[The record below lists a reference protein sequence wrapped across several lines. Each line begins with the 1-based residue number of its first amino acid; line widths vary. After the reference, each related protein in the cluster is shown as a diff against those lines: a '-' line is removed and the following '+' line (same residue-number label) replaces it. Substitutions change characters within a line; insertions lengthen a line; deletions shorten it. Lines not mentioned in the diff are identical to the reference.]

1 MSGQDNF
8 QLIRAILSA
17 NDIVDV
23 VGEHVALKRAGK
35 NFLGLCPFHR
45 EKTPSFNVSPERQ
58 YFKCFGCGAGG
69 DAIKFIQRIL
79 NIGFMEALEVLAQR
93 GHVPMPEK
101 RSKVAG
107 PDSASKVDVF
117 KANLWASR
125 FFASLLW
132 TTEAGEEA
140 RKYLNKRGLKEE
152 ICRAFSLGFSP
163 ISGRGMLE
171 AAAREGYNPQL
182 LTAAG
187 LVRPYENTFY
197 DMFRG
202 RLMFPIFDA
211 IGNIVGF
218 GGRTLGDDQPKYLN
232 TPETAVFQKQRNL
245 FGLFGARETIQAKKQ
260 VVVVEGYTDC
270 MAPFQAGIKNVVAT
284 LGTALTELH
293 VQTLR
298 RYADHIVLVFDSDQA
313 GLKAADRAL
322 NVFLTMGVDVKVAQ
336 VTSGKDPCDLVIA
349 EGAGAFQAV
358 IDNAVDALEYKWRQL
373 QDRYHV
379 STSERERRA
388 AIDDLLTTVATCDPF
403 GRIDVIQRGMVM
415 SRLATLL
422 NVPVDQLNGQ
432 LQKYRRRP
440 ITPAANG
447 PKQPPAGNKATQ
459 GETPAHSAFRDLLG
473 ILICE
478 PGYIAGIQEVIG
490 PEDFDPESYRKIA
503 EYLWKCHEHLGEF
516 HLSELLGVVEEP
528 ELTDI
533 ITQLYKEGTG
543 KGNFAQTLEDAMRCI
558 EDYQREQEAAKIA
571 ASLSQPLT
579 EEETDRQ
586 LQALYNNLQSSVRR
600 SPGALVD

>member
-1 MSGQDNF
+1 
-8 QLIRAILSA
+8 
-17 NDIVDV
+17 
-23 VGEHVALKRAGK
+23 
-35 NFLGLCPFHR
+35 
-45 EKTPSFNVSPERQ
+45 
-58 YFKCFGCGAGG
+58 
-69 DAIKFIQRIL
+69 
-79 NIGFMEALEVLAQR
+79 
-93 GHVPMPEK
+93 
-101 RSKVAG
+101 
-107 PDSASKVDVF
+107 
-117 KANLWASR
+117 
-125 FFASLLW
+125 
-132 TTEAGEEA
+132 
-140 RKYLNKRGLKEE
+140 
-152 ICRAFSLGFSP
+152 
-163 ISGRGMLE
+163 
-171 AAAREGYNPQL
+171 

-218 GGRTLGDDQPKYLN
+218 GGRTLGDEQPKYLN
-232 TPETAVFQKQRNL
+232 TPETTVFQKQKNL

-270 MAPFQAGIKNVVAT
+270 MAPYQAGIKNVVAT

-298 RYADHIVLVFDSDQA
+298 RYADQIVLVFDSDQA

-349 EGAGAFQAV
+349 EGAPAFQAV
-358 IDNAVDALEYKWRQL
+358 IDNAVDALDYKWRQL
-373 QDRYHV
+373 QQRYNV

-440 ITPAANG
+440 ITGARGPEQMPARE
-447 PKQPPAGNKATQ
+447 KAAPTH
-459 GETPAHSAFRDLLG
+459 TPAHSAFRALLE

-478 PGYIAGIQEVIG
+478 PGYIAGVQDVIG
-490 PEDFDPESYRKIA
+490 PKDFDPESYQKIA

-516 HLSELLGVVEEP
+516 HLAELLGVVEEP

-558 EDYQREQEAAKIA
+558 ADNQREQEATKIA

-579 EEETDRQ
+579 EEESDRQ
-586 LQALYNNLQSSVRR
+586 LQALFNNLQSSVRR